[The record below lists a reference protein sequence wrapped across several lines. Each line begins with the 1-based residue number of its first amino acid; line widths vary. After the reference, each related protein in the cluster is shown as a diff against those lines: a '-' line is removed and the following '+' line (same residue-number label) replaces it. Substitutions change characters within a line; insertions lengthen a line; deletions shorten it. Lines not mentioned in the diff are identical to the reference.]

1 MKKFTGVLL
10 SFVFVLSMFFPFIGG
25 DSASAATTSNEGFIV
40 SDPKVVKKKEYE
52 DLAVDKK
59 GATRSLSAKES
70 REFQKLVEKEY
81 FKNQKKNTIYNKKGQ
96 SNSNSKG
103 MTAKAKAP
111 VNFLR
116 IEHLTVFDST
126 KEKGTITISS
136 KIVAMTGKKPS
147 TIWTGSKLY
156 AGTGL
161 YGKYTQVIKYD
172 TKWQGTDIKIGKKT
186 SKTYNN
192 KTTHFYQTRSRT
204 TAGWTGSGTKT
215 SDNVTEEVLVNTK
228 TVAYPEIY
236 NSHNKTTMWT
246 PTKAN
251 IKVVPK
257 DKRTKRDPN
266 LKRKF
271 RTWYKKQYGDPGWG
285 ATWPGLEAHHELPLE
300 YGGTNSMSNV
310 FPLTED
316 LHWNRVSPWWK
327 AY

>member
-10 SFVFVLSMFFPFIGG
+10 AFIFVLSMFYPLVGG
-25 DSASAATTSNEGFIV
+25 DSASASAATISSKGFVVSNPE
-40 SDPKVVKKKEYE
+40 VVTKKEHE

-81 FKNQKKNTIYNKKGQ
+81 FKNQKKNTIYTKKGQ

-116 IEHLTVFDST
+116 IEHLTAFDST
-126 KEKGTITISS
+126 KGTITISS

-192 KTTHFYQTRSRT
+192 KTTNFYQTRSRT
-204 TAGWTGSGTKT
+204 TAGWTGSGTQT
-215 SDNVTEEVLVNTK
+215 SDTVTEEVLVNKK
-228 TVAYPEIY
+228 TVAYPKIY
-236 NSHNKTTMWT
+236 NSHNRTTMWT

-251 IKVVPK
+251 IAVVPEE
-257 DKRTKRDPN
+257 KRTKRDTK
-266 LKRKF
+266 LKDKF
-271 RTWYKKQYGDPGWG
+271 MPWYIKTYGDPNWG
-285 ATWPGLEAHHELPLE
+285 PKWPNADIHHELPLK
-300 YGGTNSMSNV
+300 YGGTNAMSNC
-310 FPLTED
+310 FPLPRDIHQKTV
-316 LHWNRVSPWWK
+316 NSWW
-327 AY
+327 ASY

>member
-1 MKKFTGVLL
+1 
-10 SFVFVLSMFFPFIGG
+10 
-25 DSASAATTSNEGFIV
+25 
-40 SDPKVVKKKEYE
+40 
-52 DLAVDKK
+52 
-59 GATRSLSAKES
+59 
-70 REFQKLVEKEY
+70 
-81 FKNQKKNTIYNKKGQ
+81 
-96 SNSNSKG
+96 
-103 MTAKAKAP
+103 
-111 VNFLR
+111 
-116 IEHLTVFDST
+116 
-126 KEKGTITISS
+126 
-136 KIVAMTGKKPS
+136 MTGKKPS

-215 SDNVTEEVLVNTK
+215 SDNVTEEVLVNKK

-246 PTKAN
+246 PTKADM
-251 IKVVPK
+251 KVVPK
-257 DKRTKRDPN
+257 DKRTKRDTN

>member
-10 SFVFVLSMFFPFIGG
+10 AFILVLSMFFPLIGG
-25 DSASAATTSNEGFIV
+25 DSASAATTTSQGFKV
-40 SDPKVVKKKEYE
+40 SSPKVVKKKEYE
-52 DLAVDKK
+52 DLAVDNK

-81 FKNQKKNTIYNKKGQ
+81 FKNQQKNTIYTKKGQ

-126 KEKGTITISS
+126 KGTITISS

-192 KTTHFYQTRSRT
+192 KTTHFYQTHSRT

-215 SDNVTEEVLVNTK
+215 SDDVTEEVLVNKK
-228 TVAYPEIY
+228 TVPYPEIT
-236 NSHNKTTMWT
+236 NLHNKKSMWI

-251 IKVVPK
+251 IKVVPLK
-257 DKRTKRDPN
+257 DRTKRKSGLN
-266 LKRKF
+266 V
-271 RTWYKKQYGDPGWG
+271 TYKKWYFKEYGDPKWDWSGVHV
-285 ATWPGLEAHHELPLE
+285 HHELPLE
-300 YGGTNSMSNV
+300 YGGTNSMSNLFAIPKDFHTKQV
-310 FPLTED
+310 T
-316 LHWNRVSPWWK
+316 PWWK

>member
-10 SFVFVLSMFFPFIGG
+10 AFIFVLSTFFPLVGG
-25 DSASAATTSNEGFIV
+25 DSASAATISSKDFKV
-40 SDPKVVKKKEYE
+40 SSPKVVTKKEYE

-81 FKNQKKNTIYNKKGQ
+81 FKNQKKNTIYTKKGQ
-96 SNSNSKG
+96 SNLNSKG

-116 IEHLTVFDST
+116 VEHLTVFDAT
-126 KEKGTITISS
+126 KKTITISS
-136 KIVAMTGKKPS
+136 KIVEMTGKKPVV
-147 TIWTGSKLY
+147 IWTGGKLY

-161 YGKYTQVIKYD
+161 YGKYTQVTKYD
-172 TKWQGTDIKIGKKT
+172 TEWRGTEIKIGKKT

-192 KTTHFYQTRSRT
+192 KTTNFYQTHSRT
-204 TAGWTGSGTKT
+204 TAGWNGSGTQT
-215 SDNVTEEVLVNTK
+215 RDGATEEVLVNKK

-257 DKRTKRDPN
+257 DKRTKRDTN

-271 RTWYKKQYGDPGWG
+271 RTWYIKEYGDPGWG
-285 ATWPGLEAHHELPLE
+285 ATWPGLQAHHELPLE

-316 LHWNRVSPWWK
+316 LHWNTVSPWWK